1 MSFNWIGE
9 IEEVIFEARLMRKL
23 DTSDFNE
30 DAEFINGLQS
40 HEVEIQRH
48 VPLHKAKVWIRRSNK
63 KGHWWLAQYKFHITV
78 HFFKDE

>member
-1 MSFNWIGE
+1 MLLVSDLTSATSLMNTIFIVMSFNWIGE

-23 DTSDFNE
+23 DTSDFSE

-48 VPLHKAKVWIRRSNK
+48 VPLDKAKV
-63 KGHWWLAQYKFHITV
+63 
-78 HFFKDE
+78 